1 MNSRIETNFKKFDAK
16 NKKTT
21 DHFRRVKFEVVGDED
36 GPEELHAELPDGAP
50 NLLQR
55 RRLKRRQKRRHNV
68 VTSVG
73 VNVDLITDLAAR
85 HKDL

>member
-1 MNSRIETNFKKFDAK
+1 MKSLNSRIETNFKKFDAK

-36 GPEELHAELPDGAP
+36 GPKELHAELPDEAP

-55 RRLKRRQKRRHNV
+55 RRLKRRHNV
-68 VTSVG
+68 VTSVD
-73 VNVDLITDLAAR
+73 VNTDLITDLAAR